1 MLDNLQRENDARE
14 ACHSQTTYL
23 AEADHKQQLLAIKVG
38 GEKTSQE
45 QAKEIANVREEYKRK
60 GEEVLKVSQDLEGQ
74 LEAEQ
79 NRHREK
85 MKFYPTFQDSM

>member
-1 MLDNLQRENDARE
+1 M
-14 ACHSQTTYL
+14 
-23 AEADHKQQLLAIKVG
+23 G

-60 GEEVLKVSQDLEGQ
+60 GEEVLKVSQDLEEQ